1 LFHSGFDS
9 STRANDNWKTGWL
22 FLSFSFV
29 GSALA
34 LIFFRFVYQKTTEQI
49 EEDEDAL
56 EDAANQDDLL
66 DN

>member
-1 LFHSGFDS
+1 M
-9 STRANDNWKTGWL
+9 
-22 FLSFSFV
+22 SFSFA

-49 EEDEDAL
+49 EEDEDAM
-56 EDAANQDDLL
+56 EEAANQDDLL